1 MDQILIVEDEASLR
15 NSLLRCLQTQVGVE
29 VSGVATLREAVASL
43 ERTRPN
49 LVVLDIDLPDG
60 SGLELLPELSARDLA
75 IPIVV
80 ITAHAKRFQNAFV
93 DQANI
98 EVLSKPFEPVEF
110 QRVVFD
116 RLSRTK
122 IEQAAPAFTVS
133 DYLQLAG
140 MARRSVVL
148 SVREGSQK
156 IGEIVVQDGAPR
168 WAEDQQGVGE
178 AAFRRLA
185 LLARGDVRCRPLEAP
200 LTKTNLTGS
209 LEQMLI
215 EAARKAD
222 EAKRRGGAVAVGA
235 PESGRTRIQE
245 ASPISEAPR
254 NSESTRPTLAPVV
267 QANNAVPTRVPPPP
281 PSAQPRKAPPPKPA
295 GNIGLAGFQLKPSG
309 DEPRPKEKVVTLNK
323 TSKADLNQLLQL
335 DPSIKGAARADQQ
348 GSVLESRGELDA
360 ETACAVANVAL
371 RQIVEAT
378 ADLGLGR
385 PSAWHVSLGGAT
397 WYVAQ
402 VRDEIF
408 VARGTLHK
416 NPISTLKKL
425 SKACGAAT

>member
-29 VSGVATLREAVASL
+29 VSGAATLRDAVASL

-49 LVVLDIDLPDG
+49 LLVLDIDLPDG
-60 SGLELLPELSARDLA
+60 SGLELLPELTARDLA

-80 ITAHAKRFQNAFV
+80 ITAHAKRFQNAFA

-200 LTKTNLTGS
+200 LSKTNLSGS
-209 LEQMLI
+209 LEQLLI

-222 EAKRRGGAVAVGA
+222 EAKRRGGAAAA
-235 PESGRTRIQE
+235 PESARTLVLD
-245 ASPISEAPR
+245 ASPNSEVPR
-254 NSESTRPTLAPVV
+254 NSESTRPTLAPV

-295 GNIGLAGFQLKPSG
+295 ANIGLAGFQLKPSG

-402 VRDEIF
+402 VRDELF
-408 VARGTLHK
+408 VARGALHK